1 MALQEHIAL
10 SELESM
16 ADGVSLASLESII
29 AETSLRRDDQWLTY
43 QQQVVSAFGGAT
55 SRLRLAMGERA
66 ADLIRLLEIEEQTRC
81 QAFQATLMGEVRAPV
96 YQTAVR
102 SILEKVLAK
111 LETLGAEP
119 LAYQAA
125 AQCLSEYMSALNH
138 HAEICASGHE
148 YPPSRSSLPAIDEG
162 SALGYQSDH
171 SCSIRSEESLATSHR
186 SEETLSMLSDA
197 DSLYG
202 RAHALSADGSGL
214 SLAPEDR
221 YAVRKERRRESNKK
235 AATKYRS
242 KKSANISAMMAENA
256 ALHHQAAGLSSQV
269 AVLAAEN
276 RLLKQQMGFLQN
288 LLQGNPE
295 LAAQLAAAGAAGGS
309 ASAAAAAAAPAPAPT
324 PTAAES
330 TVVGATG
337 MI

>member
-1 MALQEHIAL
+1 
-10 SELESM
+10 M

-138 HAEICASGHE
+138 HCDICRSQSAE
-148 YPPSRSSLPAIDEG
+148 YPPGQLPAIDEG
-162 SALGYQSDH
+162 SALGYQSDQ
-171 SCSIRSEESLATSHR
+171 SSSRRSEDSSRR
-186 SEETLSMLSDA
+186 SEDTLSMLSDA
-197 DSLYG
+197 DHLYG
-202 RAHALSADGSGL
+202 RDVRARRDSDGGSIDE
-214 SLAPEDR
+214 AARE
-221 YAVRKERRRESNKK
+221 AARKERRRESNKK

-295 LAAQLAAAGAAGGS
+295 LAAQLAAAGAVGS
-309 ASAAAAAAAPAPAPT
+309 ASAAAAPAPT
-324 PTAAES
+324 AAPTAAES

>member
-138 HAEICASGHE
+138 HCDICAVPLS
-148 YPPSRSSLPAIDEG
+148 PALLPAIAEG
-162 SALGYQSDH
+162 PEGRFEAHGRLGLDPEQLYGLDSSDYP
-171 SCSIRSEESLATSHR
+171 SELG
-186 SEETLSMLSDA
+186 SEDAETLSVHSETAISDHGCRLS
-197 DSLYG
+197 
-202 RAHALSADGSGL
+202 
-214 SLAPEDR
+214 
-221 YAVRKERRRESNKK
+221 
-235 AATKYRS
+235 
-242 KKSANISAMMAENA
+242 
-256 ALHHQAAGLSSQV
+256 
-269 AVLAAEN
+269 
-276 RLLKQQMGFLQN
+276 
-288 LLQGNPE
+288 
-295 LAAQLAAAGAAGGS
+295 GAAGSSNLSFGT
-309 ASAAAAAAAPAPAPT
+309 AMHTLPT
-324 PTAAES
+324 TLPS
-330 TVVGATG
+330 TLPSPLPSQLLLD
-337 MI
+337 